1 MINAAVVLTILVTSN
16 VLLTNGFGALT
27 LQRGKNN
34 YWFVLLN
41 CVFTFAILV
50 ASACIYSAIYNYLLD
65 PYNLEDLGI
74 LIIVMLA
81 GAFGFIQL
89 ELTKLLSKEMYYYY
103 DATYSYIINLG
114 TTVGMLLCIDVT
126 NSVGLAVVNACL
138 VGVAY
143 ALVSILFALIYS
155 RLHCKKVSRMFR
167 PVPITILTI
176 SVLAMIIYA
185 ISLAV

>member
-1 MINAAVVLTILVTSN
+1 VFTILVASN

-41 CVFTFAILV
+41 CVFMFAILV
-50 ASACIYSAIYNYLLD
+50 ASACIYSIVKQYVLE

-74 LIIVMLA
+74 LIIVLLA

-114 TTVGMLLCIDVT
+114 TTVGMLLCVDLT
-126 NSVGLAVVNACL
+126 NNIASVAINASL
-138 VGVAY
+138 VGVGYVA
-143 ALVSILFALIYS
+143 VSILFALIYS
-155 RLHCKKVSRMFR
+155 RLHSKKVSRMFR

-176 SVLAMIIYA
+176 SVLAMVIYA